1 MKRETASAVDSRLAK
16 ALAHPLR
23 VQLLAALNEG
33 VASPNELAKR
43 LEEPL
48 TNVSYHVRMLHDLGC
63 IELVETEPRRGALE
77 HYYRAIVRPFFGERD
92 WKRLPKNARGSISD
106 AVLQLVWDDAAEA
119 IKSGLFDER
128 EDRHLSRSVLAVDE
142 QGWEEL
148 HDVLAETLDRAMQI
162 QADSAS
168 RASKGD
174 DGGTFSVN
182 LVMVTHPTPSSAKE
196 TTAPASGTRKK
207 RRSSGKKTA
216 AAKA

>member
-1 MKRETASAVDSRLAK
+1 MKRQTASAVDSRLAK

-33 VASPNELAKR
+33 VASPNELAKK
-43 LEEPL
+43 LDEPL
-48 TNVSYHVRMLHDLGC
+48 TNVSYHVRMLHDLGT

-77 HYYRAIVRPFFGERD
+77 HYYRAVVRPFFADRD

-106 AVLQLVWDDAAEA
+106 AVLQLVWDDSAEA
-119 IKSGLFDER
+119 IKGGLFDER
-128 EDRHLSRSVLAVDE
+128 EDRHLSRSVLCVDE
-142 QGWEEL
+142 QGWEALNEL
-148 HDVLAETLDRAMQI
+148 LVETLDSAMQI

-174 DGGTFSVN
+174 DGETFSVN
-182 LVMVTHPTPSSAKE
+182 LVMMTHPTPSSAKQS
-196 TTAPASGTRKK
+196 TAPSSGTRRR
-207 RRSSGKKTA
+207 RRSSGKKA

>member
-1 MKRETASAVDSRLAK
+1 LKRQTASAVDSRLAK

-43 LEEPL
+43 LDEPL

-77 HYYRAIVRPFFGERD
+77 HYYRAVVRPFFGDRD

-106 AVLQLVWDDAAEA
+106 AVLQLAWEDAAEA
-119 IKSGLFDER
+119 IKGGLFDER
-128 EDRHLSRSVLAVDE
+128 DDRHLSRSVLSLDE
-142 QGWEEL
+142 QGWNDL
-148 HDVLAETLDRAMQI
+148 HDLLAQTLDRAMQI

-168 RASKGD
+168 RASKNGD
-174 DGGTFSVN
+174 EAFNVN
-182 LVMVTHPTPSSAKE
+182 LVMMTHPTPSTAKE
-196 TTAPASGTRKK
+196 TTAPSSGTRKR
-207 RRSSGKKTA
+207 RRSGAKKTA
-216 AAKA
+216 GKA